1 MSVPAPLPLDTALDL
16 LDLMDWKR
24 QIFDLYRRIR
34 ADADPARAWQGW
46 RALRDELVASHPQS
60 PLDASQRE
68 AFAGLS
74 YFDYDPAARVLAT
87 VGRVEPAV
95 LDIPVSRG
103 DRYRFTR
110 FGEAAFELY
119 GRRLSLGLYWLEGYG
134 GGVFLSFTDATS
146 GDSTYGA
153 GRYLLDT
160 VKGAD
165 LGMEGEELVLDFNFA
180 YHPSCAYDRR
190 WACPLAP
197 PENRLPVAVAAGER
211 LGSL

>member
-1 MSVPAPLPLDTALDL
+1 VSVPAPLPPYATRDLFDL
-16 LDLMDWKR
+16 LDWKR

-34 ADADPARAWQGW
+34 EDADPANAWRAW
-46 RALRDELVASHPQS
+46 RVLRDELIATHPQS
-60 PLDASQRE
+60 PLDRRRRE

-87 VGRVEPAV
+87 VGPVEPGA

-119 GRRLSLGLYWLEGYG
+119 GRPLSLGLSWLEGYG

-146 GDSTYGA
+146 GDATYGS

-165 LGMEGEELVLDFNFA
+165 LGMEGGRLVLDFNFA
-180 YHPSCAYDRR
+180 YHPSCAYDAR

-197 PENRLPVAVAAGER
+197 PGNRLPVAITAGER
-211 LGSL
+211 LPG